1 MIQRKRKGEQQV
13 YNLAIVDDNIFYVK
27 NLANK
32 ILSDVNDVR
41 LVKIATDGNEAY
53 EYLMNGEIDI
63 LILDLNLP
71 EISGIQLLETIYG
84 KRKKNIPKIIIISG
98 DNSMLQYKEFSKF
111 NVSDCLNKGVGFD
124 SIVRRTINIINEI
137 EENNKKIIL
146 DSMVTEEL
154 LKIGYNFKHNGTKYL
169 KESIIFLLNEQNDDL
184 IENLEKNVY
193 SHIARMHRKSIG
205 NIKNNIVKATNNMY
219 FECNE
224 KFLLEYFS
232 YEYDTKPTPKIVIQ
246 TILNK
251 ICMSVVEV
259 K

>member
-1 MIQRKRKGEQQV
+1 M
-13 YNLAIVDDNIFYVK
+13 YNLAIVDDNIIYVK

-32 ILSDVNDVR
+32 ILSSIHGVR

-71 EISGIQLLETIYG
+71 KISGIQLLESIYG
-84 KRKKNIPKIIIISG
+84 NCNKNIPKIIIISE
-98 DNSMLQYKEFSKF
+98 DASMLQYKGLSKF
-111 NVSDCLNKGVGFD
+111 NVSDCLNKAVGFD
-124 SIVRRTINIINEI
+124 FIVKKIINIINEI
-137 EENNKKIIL
+137 EENNKKTIL

-169 KESIIFLLNEQNDDL
+169 KEAIIFLSNEQNEDL

-193 SHIARMHRKSIG
+193 SHIARIHRKSIG

-224 KFLLEYFS
+224 KFLLQYFS
-232 YEYDTKPTPKIVIQ
+232 YEYDTKPTPKIVIY
-246 TILNK
+246 TVLNK
-251 ICMSVVEV
+251 ISMSVMEV